1 MAGME
6 RVLNNREQ
14 QIRDMTPAQ
23 QAFPATRGDIQNLE
37 RTIINA
43 ARYLAETIMK
53 ARY

>member
-1 MAGME
+1 MSQIE
-6 RVLNNREQ
+6 RVLQNREQ

-37 RTIINA
+37 RTVINA
-43 ARYLAETIMK
+43 VRFLAETIMK